1 MDPKPQS
8 DVETERTPRG
18 GARSTP
24 ARVALIGAG
33 YIAREHLAC
42 LKQLGNVEVVAVC
55 DRSPVMAEATADQFR
70 VPDWFTDSAAMLAAV
85 KPDVVHI
92 ATPPRSHVPL
102 AIEALEAG
110 AHVFVEKPIA
120 TGIADLE
127 KLRAAADARGLWCI
141 EDHNYLFN
149 PAVQR
154 LLTMQRSGELGEVV
168 HVEITF
174 CVDIAGPGS
183 RHADPNATGPS
194 PFEGLPGGPF
204 IDFATHLAYLA
215 HAFVGAHR
223 SVDVVA
229 RKRSSNPALAADELR
244 ALVDCERGTA
254 SLGFSSHSQPD
265 LFSLRV
271 HGTKLRA
278 EASLFE
284 PLLRIEKVRSGP
296 SPLQPVFNGLS
307 AAKAHA
313 TSAIAG
319 LARKLAGRPLTYAGL
334 YTLLEQMYDALE
346 TGAEAPIAASDIA
359 ATNALVFDL
368 LGAVDRA
375 IAAAAGGRTGTPS

>member
-1 MDPKPQS
+1 MPATSKTDSGSAPQ
-8 DVETERTPRG
+8 PREPRRRG
-18 GARSTP
+18 LQRGP
-24 ARVALIGAG
+24 ARVALVGAG

-42 LKQLGNVEVVAVC
+42 LTELKNVEVVAIC

-85 KPDVVHI
+85 EPDVVHI

-102 AIEALEAG
+102 ALEALEAG
-110 AHVFVEKPIA
+110 AHVFIEKPVA
-120 TGIADLE
+120 TSAAELD
-127 KLRAAADARGLWCI
+127 KLRKSADAQGLWCV

-149 PAVQR
+149 PAVQK
-154 LLTMQRSGELGEVV
+154 LLALERSGELGEVV
-168 HVEITF
+168 HVEVTF

-194 PFEGLPGGPF
+194 PFAGLPGGPF

-223 SVDVVA
+223 SVDVVT

-265 LFSLRV
+265 VFSLRV

-284 PLLRIEKVRSGP
+284 PLLRIERVRGGP
-296 SPLQPVFNGLS
+296 SPLQPVLNGLS
-307 AAKAHA
+307 AARAHA
-313 TSAIAG
+313 SSALGG
-319 LARKLAGRPLTYAGL
+319 LARKLSGRPLTYAGL
-334 YTLLEQMYDALE
+334 FSLLERMYDALE
-346 TGAEAPIAASDIA
+346 AGSEAPISMSDID
-359 ATNALVFDL
+359 ATSALVFDL
-368 LGAVDRA
+368 LEGADRA
-375 IAAAAGGRTGTPS
+375 TQDAS